1 MRMRKRTVFLMLFL
15 ALTLLILPVAG
26 AEAPVQADALP
37 SDTANR
43 FNVELVLD
51 ASVSMNESDAR
62 ALRYEAIRLFNNLLP
77 NEGNSLGG
85 VVFSTDVD
93 REIGPQPVSG
103 PEEKDAVVRTLRD
116 VPAPGGWTNIGAG
129 LDRAL
134 DRLKEKG
141 NAELPSVIILLSDGN
156 TAMYS
161 DELTNAAADV
171 RDEAVRRAV
180 EENVPVYSICLN
192 GNGTA
197 DLSEM
202 ERISGDTGGVFTEVR
217 RAEDLNKVFE
227 VFYELIYRSSSVTLA
242 DGVFPPDG
250 ILNTP
255 FEVPGFGVEEVNV
268 VFQGSAL
275 EARLARPDGSVYDAE
290 LQRYDTFS
298 AIKLTDIIP
307 GEWSLQTR
315 GISGDRIRIEVI
327 YNTNL
332 KVTLYMNREGDQLDP
347 VEPVTFTAR
356 LSAGDFEAGNYEDY
370 LGFEADLVAYDWD
383 GAELERLPMYI
394 GNDGFEVKSRFEEG
408 TYVFEASVTGNS
420 LNKQSNRLGPIRF
433 ISPEEIAPTP
443 TPTPEPTPTPTPPPN
458 TAPTTAT
465 RTVQEIL
472 PIWPVVGGTYHL
484 NLNTVVTDRE
494 GDPLTY
500 TASSEDFEEGTEY
513 TMSPSGSLHVNLGNF
528 RLRGGTVNIRAE
540 DAEGLSCDVTVRL
553 LPINTVVILLGLLA
567 VTLLILL
574 IHALRRRE
582 PRRAIHGDI
591 TVTSE
596 VNGVVKTSAPRAPT
610 KKGKVPLSIFTEIDQ
625 VGLDYSKC
633 FFEGGTDAYIFLT
646 TDRNVWWRGYETDSV
661 RIDSGVETTVLIDEE
676 GEQKLRIRFDSDTL
690 DLGDVDYDDF

>member
-1 MRMRKRTVFLMLFL
+1 MRMRKLTVFLMLFL
-15 ALTLLILPVAG
+15 ALTLLIQTGAG
-26 AEAPVQADALP
+26 AEAPAVPGDALP
-37 SDTANR
+37 TGTANR

-62 ALRYEAIRLFNNLLP
+62 ALRFEAIRLFNNLLP

-103 PEEKDAVVRTLRD
+103 PEEKDAVVRAIRD
-116 VPAPGGWTNIGAG
+116 VPLPGGWTNIGAG

-134 DRLKEKG
+134 DRLKENG
-141 NAELPSVIILLSDGN
+141 NPELPSVIILLSDGN

-161 DELTNAAADV
+161 DELTKAAADV
-171 RDEAVRRAV
+171 RDKAVQRAA
-180 EENVPVYSICLN
+180 EESVPVYSICLN

-197 DLSEM
+197 DLTEM
-202 ERISGDTGGVFTEVR
+202 ERISGETGGVFTEVR

-227 VFYELIYRSSSVTLA
+227 VFYGLIYGSSSVTLA

-255 FEVPGFGVEEVNV
+255 FEVPGFGVEEVNI

-275 EARLARPDGSVYDAE
+275 EARLARPDGSIYDAE

-298 AIKLTDIIP
+298 AIKLTDIVP
-307 GEWSLQTR
+307 GEWSLQTK

-332 KVTLYMNREGDQLDP
+332 KVTLYMNREGEQLDP

-383 GAELERLPMYI
+383 GAEVERLPMYV
-394 GNDGFEVKSRFEEG
+394 GNNGFEVKSRFEEG
-408 TYVFEASVTGNS
+408 TYLFEASVTGNS
-420 LNKQSNRLGPIRF
+420 LDKQSNRLGPIRF
-433 ISPEEIAPTP
+433 VSPEETAPTP
-443 TPTPEPTPTPTPPPN
+443 TPAPTSAPTPPPN
-458 TAPTTAT
+458 TAPKAGT

-472 PIWPVVGGTYHL
+472 PIWPVVGGTYRL

-500 TASSEDFEEGTEY
+500 TASSEDFEEGSEY
-513 TMSPSGSLHVNLGNF
+513 TMTPSGSLRVNLGNF
-528 RLRGGTVNIRAE
+528 RLQAGTVNIRAE

-553 LPINTVVILLGLLA
+553 RPINTVVILLGLLA
-567 VTLLILL
+567 ITLLILL

-582 PRRAIHGDI
+582 PKRAIHGDI

-596 VNGVVKTSAPRAPT
+596 VDGVVKTSAPRAPT
-610 KKGKVPLSIFTEIDQ
+610 KKGKYPLSVFTEIDQ

-661 RIDSGVETTVLIDEE
+661 RIDSGVETTVQIDEE
-676 GEQKLRIRFDSDTL
+676 GMQKLRIRFDSDTL
-690 DLGDVDYDDF
+690 DVGDMDYDDF

>member
-1 MRMRKRTVFLMLFL
+1 MRDRKLTVFLMLFL
-15 ALTLLILPVAG
+15 ALTLLILPGAG
-26 AEAPVQADALP
+26 AEAPVQPGDALP
-37 SDTANR
+37 TGTANR

-62 ALRYEAIRLFNNLLP
+62 ALRFEAIRLFNNLLP

-93 REIGPQPVSG
+93 REIGPQPVNG
-103 PEEKDAVVRTLRD
+103 PEEKDAVVRAIRD
-116 VPAPGGWTNIGAG
+116 VPLPGGWTNIGAG

-134 DRLKEKG
+134 DRLKENG
-141 NAELPSVIILLSDGN
+141 NPELPSVIILLSDGN

-161 DELTNAAADV
+161 DELTKAAADV
-171 RDEAVRRAV
+171 RDQAVQRAA
-180 EENVPVYSICLN
+180 EESVPIYSICLN

-197 DLSEM
+197 DLTEM
-202 ERISGDTGGVFTEVR
+202 ERISGETGGVFTEVR

-227 VFYELIYRSSSVTLA
+227 VFYGLIYRSSSVTLA

-255 FEVPGFGVEEVNV
+255 FEVPGFGVEEVNI

-298 AIKLTDIIP
+298 AIKLTDIVP

-332 KVTLYMNREGDQLDP
+332 KVTLYMNREGEELDP

-356 LSAGDFEAGNYEDY
+356 LSAGDSEAGNYEDY
-370 LGFEADLVAYDWD
+370 LGFEAELVAYDWD
-383 GAELERLPMYI
+383 GAEVERLPMYI
-394 GNDGFEVKSRFEEG
+394 GNNGFEVKSRFEEG
-408 TYVFEASVTGNS
+408 TYLFEASVTGNS

-433 ISPEEIAPTP
+433 ASPEQPAPTP
-443 TPTPEPTPTPTPPPN
+443 TPAPTPAPTPPPN
-458 TAPTTAT
+458 TAPMAGT

-472 PIWPVVGGTYHL
+472 PIWPVVGGNYRL

-500 TASSEDFEEGTEY
+500 TANSEDFEEGTEY
-513 TMSPSGSLHVNLGNF
+513 TMTPSGSLRVNLGNF
-528 RLRGGTVNIRAE
+528 RLQGGTVNIRAE
-540 DAEGLSCDVTVRL
+540 DAEGLSCDVTVRVR
-553 LPINTVVILLGLLA
+553 PINTVVILLGLLA
-567 VTLLILL
+567 ITLLILL
-574 IHALRRRE
+574 IHALRKRE

-596 VNGVVKTSAPRAPT
+596 VDGVVKTSAPRAPA
-610 KKGKVPLSIFTEIDQ
+610 KKGKVPLSVFTEIDR
-625 VGLDYSKC
+625 VGLDYSRC

-646 TDRNVWWRGYETDSV
+646 TDRNVWWRGYETDNV

-676 GEQKLRIRFDSDTL
+676 GKKKLRIRFDSDTL
-690 DLGDVDYDDF
+690 DAGDVDYDDF

>member
-1 MRMRKRTVFLMLFL
+1 MKSRRLIVFLMLFL
-15 ALTLLILPVAG
+15 ALTLLILPGAG
-26 AEAPVQADALP
+26 AEAPAVPGDALP
-37 SDTANR
+37 TGTANR

-62 ALRYEAIRLFNNLLP
+62 ALRFEAIRLFNNLLP

-103 PEEKDAVVRTLRD
+103 PEEKDAVVRAIRD

-134 DRLKEKG
+134 DRLAEKG
-141 NAELPSVIILLSDGN
+141 DAELPSVIILLSDGN

-161 DELTNAAADV
+161 DGLTKDAADV
-171 RDEAVRRAV
+171 RDEAVRRAA
-180 EENVPVYSICLN
+180 EENVPIYSICLN

-197 DLSEM
+197 DLTEM
-202 ERISGDTGGVFTEVR
+202 ERISGETGGVFTEVR
-217 RAEDLNKVFE
+217 RAEDLNKVFQ

-250 ILNTP
+250 VLNTP
-255 FEVPGFGVEEVNV
+255 FEVPGFGVEEVNI

-275 EARLARPDGSVYDAE
+275 EARLARPDGSIYDAE

-298 AIKLTDIIP
+298 AIKLTEIIP

-332 KVTLYMNREGDQLDP
+332 TVTLYMNREGDQLDP

-383 GAELERLPMYI
+383 GAEVERLPMYV
-394 GNDGFEVKSRFEEG
+394 GNNGFEVKSRFEEG
-408 TYVFEASVTGNS
+408 TYLFEASVTGNS

-433 ISPEEIAPTP
+433 ASPEEAAPTP
-443 TPTPEPTPTPTPPPN
+443 TPAPTPAPTPPPN
-458 TAPTTAT
+458 TAPTAGT

-472 PIWPVVGGTYHL
+472 PIWPVVGGSYRL

-513 TMSPSGSLHVNLGNF
+513 TMTPSGTLHVNLGNF
-528 RLRGGTVNIRAE
+528 RLLGGTVNIRAE

-553 LPINTVVILLGLLA
+553 RPINTVVILLGLLA
-567 VTLLILL
+567 ITLLILL
-574 IHALRRRE
+574 IHALRKRE

-596 VNGVVKTSAPRAPT
+596 VDGVVKTSAPRAPT
-610 KKGKVPLSIFTEIDQ
+610 KKGKYPLSAFTEIDR
-625 VGLDYSKC
+625 VGLDYDKC
-633 FFEGGTDAYIFLT
+633 FFEGGSDASIFLV

-676 GEQKLRIRFDSDTL
+676 GKEKLRIRFDSDTL
-690 DLGDVDYDDF
+690 DVGDVDYDDF

>member
-1 MRMRKRTVFLMLFL
+1 MRQRKLTVFLMLFL

-26 AEAPVQADALP
+26 AEAPVQPGDALP
-37 SDTANR
+37 TGTANR

-62 ALRYEAIRLFNNLLP
+62 ALRFEAIRLFNNLLP

-103 PEEKDAVVRTLRD
+103 PEEKDAVVRAIRD
-116 VPAPGGWTNIGAG
+116 VPLPGGWTNIGAG

-134 DRLKEKG
+134 DRLAEKG
-141 NAELPSVIILLSDGN
+141 NPELPSVIILMSDGN

-161 DELTNAAADV
+161 DGLTKDAAEV
-171 RDEAVRRAV
+171 RDEAVRRAA
-180 EENVPVYSICLN
+180 EENVPIYSICLN

-197 DLSEM
+197 DLTEM
-202 ERISGDTGGVFTEVR
+202 ERISGETGGVFTEVR

-255 FEVPGFGVEEVNV
+255 FEVPGFGVEEVNI

-275 EARLARPDGSVYDAE
+275 EARLARPDGSIYDAE

-332 KVTLYMNREGDQLDP
+332 TVTLYMNREGDLLDP

-394 GNDGFEVKSRFEEG
+394 GNNGFEVKSRFEEG
-408 TYVFEASVTGNS
+408 TYLFEASVTGNS

-433 ISPEEIAPTP
+433 ASPEEIAPTP
-443 TPTPEPTPTPTPPPN
+443 TPAPTPAPTPPPN
-458 TAPTTAT
+458 TAPTAGT

-472 PIWPVVGGTYHL
+472 LIWPVVGGSYRL

-513 TMSPSGSLHVNLGNF
+513 TMTPSGTLRVNLGNF
-528 RLRGGTVNIRAE
+528 RLQGGSVNIRAE
-540 DAEGLSCDVTVRL
+540 DAEGLPCDVMVRL
-553 LPINTVVILLGLLA
+553 RPINTVVILL
-567 VTLLILL
+567 
-574 IHALRRRE
+574 IHALRKRE
-582 PRRAIHGDI
+582 PRRTIHGDI

-596 VNGVVKTSAPRAPT
+596 VDGVVKTSAPRAPT
-610 KKGKVPLSIFTEIDQ
+610 KKGKYPLSAFTEIDR
-625 VGLDYSKC
+625 VGLDYDKC
-633 FFEGGTDAYIFLT
+633 FFEGGSDASIFLV

-661 RIDSGVETTVLIDEE
+661 RIDSGVETTVQIDEE
-676 GEQKLRIRFDSDTL
+676 GKEKLRIRFDSDTL
-690 DLGDVDYDDF
+690 DVGDVDYDDF

>member
-1 MRMRKRTVFLMLFL
+1 
-15 ALTLLILPVAG
+15 
-26 AEAPVQADALP
+26 
-37 SDTANR
+37 
-43 FNVELVLD
+43 
-51 ASVSMNESDAR
+51 MNESDAR
-62 ALRYEAIRLFNNLLP
+62 ALRFEAIRLFNNLLP

-103 PEEKDAVVRTLRD
+103 PEEKDAVVRAIRD
-116 VPAPGGWTNIGAG
+116 VPLPGGWTNIGAG

-134 DRLKEKG
+134 DRLKENG
-141 NAELPSVIILLSDGN
+141 NPELPSVIILLSDGN

-161 DELTNAAADV
+161 DELTKAAADV
-171 RDEAVRRAV
+171 RDEAVQRAA
-180 EENVPVYSICLN
+180 EENVPIYSICLN

-197 DLSEM
+197 DLTEM
-202 ERISGDTGGVFTEVR
+202 ERISGETGGVFTEVR

-227 VFYELIYRSSSVTLA
+227 VFYGLIYRSSSVTLA

-255 FEVPGFGVEEVNV
+255 FEVPGFGVEEVNI

-275 EARLARPDGSVYDAE
+275 EARLARPDGSIYDAE

-298 AIKLTDIIP
+298 AIKLTDIVP

-332 KVTLYMNREGDQLDP
+332 KVTLYMNREGEELDP

-383 GAELERLPMYI
+383 GAEVERLPMYV
-394 GNDGFEVKSRFEEG
+394 GNNGFEVKSRFEEG
-408 TYVFEASVTGNS
+408 TYLFEASVTGNS
-420 LNKQSNRLGPIRF
+420 LDKQSNRLGPIRF
-433 ISPEEIAPTP
+433 VSPEETAPTP
-443 TPTPEPTPTPTPPPN
+443 TPAPTPAPTPPPN
-458 TAPTTAT
+458 TAPTAGT

-472 PIWPVVGGTYHL
+472 PIWPVVGGTYRL
-484 NLNTVVTDRE
+484 NLNTVVTDWE

-500 TASSEDFEEGTEY
+500 TANSEDFEEGSEY
-513 TMSPSGSLHVNLGNF
+513 TMTPSGSLRVNLGNF
-528 RLRGGTVNIRAE
+528 RLLGGTVNIRAE

-553 LPINTVVILLGLLA
+553 RPINTVVILLGLLA
-567 VTLLILL
+567 ITLLILL
-574 IHALRRRE
+574 IHALRKRE

-596 VNGVVKTSAPRAPT
+596 VDGVVKTSAPRAPT
-610 KKGKVPLSIFTEIDQ
+610 KKGKVPLSVFTEIDR
-625 VGLDYSKC
+625 VGLDYDKC

-646 TDRNVWWRGYETDSV
+646 TDRNVWWRGYETDNV

-676 GEQKLRIRFDSDTL
+676 GKEKLRIRFDSDTL
-690 DLGDVDYDDF
+690 DVGDVDYDDF